1 MMWGSRAGAWGQ
13 VVVPVA
19 LASRPGGGKGDE
31 TDASGQTGTSRPAQP
46 PGETEPDA
54 RYTFA
59 NERTF
64 LAWIRTALALV
75 AAGLAIVQ
83 LLPPFPGL
91 HWGRPA
97 IGIPLIV
104 LGGLIAVLGYLEWTA
119 NQRALRRRE
128 PLRRS
133 RLPLLLAVVVALVAV
148 VAAVVAVMSQ

>member
-1 MMWGSRAGAWGQ
+1 MMWDSPAGPEVRLWYRGRSRLPG
-13 VVVPVA
+13 
-19 LASRPGGGKGDE
+19 GGGKGDE
-31 TDASGQTGTSRPAQP
+31 TDASGQAGTSRPAQP
-46 PGETEPDA
+46 PAETEPDA

-91 HWGRPA
+91 HWGRHA

-104 LGGLIAVLGYLEWTA
+104 LGGLVSVLSYLEWTV
-119 NQRALRRRE
+119 NQRALRRGE

-133 RLPLLLAVVVALVAV
+133 RLPLLLAVVIALIAV
-148 VAAVVAVMSQ
+148 VAAVLAVMSR